1 MGKAAQMETTGDV
14 IDPDRRLD
22 GRPLTTYAQFIA
34 DLEAG
39 KRDAGIVRAAVNLT
53 TLMGGGARFHLNE
66 AQAKA
71 ATRFRHLYQESQ
83 LGGSKAID
91 PSVEA
96 VDGGYRNPEAIFE
109 IGADARREFIRTQGF
124 LGPQDYRRCEYV
136 IVGEHG
142 PTAYARFRLRGER
155 PNNGQLT
162 AKFSVEF
169 RSIMDRLA
177 VYWQLQTGNAA

>member
-1 MGKAAQMETTGDV
+1 MGRHMEDTADV

-39 KRDAGIVRAAVNLT
+39 KADAGVQRAAVNLT
-53 TLMGGGARFHLNE
+53 SLMGGGARFHLNE
-66 AQAKA
+66 AQARA
-71 ATRFRHLYQESQ
+71 ATRFRNLYEQSQ
-83 LGGSKAID
+83 VGGSRAID

-96 VDGGYRNPEAIFE
+96 VDGGYRNPEAVFE
-109 IGADARREFIRTQGF
+109 TGADARREFIRAQSF
-124 LGPQDYRRCEYV
+124 LGPQDYRRAEFV
-136 IVGEHG
+136 IIGEHG
-142 PTAYARFRLRGER
+142 PTAYARFRLRSSR

-169 RSIMDRLA
+169 RGIMDRLA
-177 VYWQLQTGNAA
+177 VYWQLQTRNAA